1 MKKGLIMAL
10 LFAAF
15 SIDQIEVSA
24 ASLENK
30 NHHRHQQYQKR
41 EQLKKLQQK

>member
-30 NHHRHQQYQKR
+30 NHHRHQKYQKR
-41 EQLKKLQQK
+41 EHLKKLQQK